1 MKQDE
6 MKKIAQFMKILLKN
20 SSGCVP
26 QPFQMIDEKAVKRL
40 DTDDMISWKIIAKE
54 WDKISTKGK
63 KEISKLLILN
73 SFDTAELL
81 DVTNSLLE
89 EAKDTMEFV
98 EKHPEYGKP
107 KEDMNLADALSN
119 LFSD

>member
-1 MKQDE
+1 MKQHE
-6 MKKIAQFMKILLKN
+6 MKKITQFMKVLLQN
-20 SSGCVP
+20 SPGCVP
-26 QPFQMIDEKAVKRL
+26 QPFEVIDKKAEERL

-89 EAKDTMEFV
+89 EAKDTIEFV

>member
-6 MKKIAQFMKILLKN
+6 MKKVAQFMKILLKN

-26 QPFQMIDEKAVKRL
+26 QPFQIIDEKAAKRL
-40 DTDDMISWKIIAKE
+40 STDDMISWKIITKE
-54 WDKISTKGK
+54 WSKVSAKGK
-63 KEISKLLILN
+63 KEMSKLLLLN

-81 DVTNSLLE
+81 DVTNDLLE
-89 EAKDTMEFV
+89 DAKDTMEFV

-107 KEDMNLADALSN
+107 REDMNLADALSN

>member
-6 MKKIAQFMKILLKN
+6 MRKVAQFMKILLKN

-26 QPFQMIDEKAVKRL
+26 QPFQMIDEKAAKRL
-40 DTDDMISWKIIAKE
+40 DTDDMISWKIITKE
-54 WDKISTKGK
+54 WSKVSVKGK
-63 KEISKLLILN
+63 KEMSKLLLLN

-81 DVTNSLLE
+81 DVTNDLLE
-89 EAKDTMEFV
+89 DAKDTMEFV

-107 KEDMNLADALSN
+107 REDMNLADALSD

>member
-6 MKKIAQFMKILLKN
+6 MRKVAQFMKILLQN

-26 QPFQMIDEKAVKRL
+26 QPFEIIDKKAEERL
-40 DTDDMISWKIIAKE
+40 TTNDMISWKIITKE
-54 WDKISTKGK
+54 WNKVSAKGK
-63 KEISKLLILN
+63 KEMSKLLLLN

-81 DVTNSLLE
+81 DVTNDLLE
-89 EAKDTMEFV
+89 DAKDTMEFV

-107 KEDMNLADALSN
+107 KEDMNLADALSD

>member
-6 MKKIAQFMKILLKN
+6 MKKVAQFMKILLKN

-26 QPFQMIDEKAVKRL
+26 QPFQIIDEKAAKRL
-40 DTDDMISWKIIAKE
+40 GTDDMISWKIITKE
-54 WDKISTKGK
+54 WSKVSAEGK
-63 KEISKLLILN
+63 KEMSKLLLLN

-81 DVTNSLLE
+81 DVTNDLLE
-89 EAKDTMEFV
+89 DAKDTMEFV

>member
-6 MKKIAQFMKILLKN
+6 MKKITQFMKVLLKN

-26 QPFQMIDEKAVKRL
+26 QPFEVVDKKAVKRL
-40 DTDDMISWKIIAKE
+40 STNDMISWKIITKE
-54 WDKISTKGK
+54 WNKVSAKGK
-63 KEISKLLILN
+63 KEMSKLLTLN
-73 SFDTAELL
+73 SFDVVELL
-81 DVTNSLLE
+81 NVTGPLLE

-107 KEDMNLADALSN
+107 KEDMNLSDALSD
-119 LFSD
+119 LLSD

>member
-20 SSGCVP
+20 SPGCVP
-26 QPFQMIDEKAVKRL
+26 QPFEIIDKKAEERL

-89 EAKDTMEFV
+89 EAKDPIEFV

-107 KEDMNLADALSN
+107 KEDINLADALSN

>member
-6 MKKIAQFMKILLKN
+6 MKKVAQFMKILLKN
-20 SSGCVP
+20 SSGCIP
-26 QPFQMIDEKAVKRL
+26 QPFQIIDKKAEERL
-40 DTDDMISWKIIAKE
+40 STDDMISWKIITKE
-54 WDKISTKGK
+54 WNKVSAEGK
-63 KEISKLLILN
+63 KEMSKLLLLN

-81 DVTNSLLE
+81 DVTNDLLE
-89 EAKDTMEFV
+89 EAKDTVDFV

-107 KEDMNLADALSN
+107 KKDMNLADALSD

>member
-1 MKQDE
+1 
-6 MKKIAQFMKILLKN
+6 
-20 SSGCVP
+20 
-26 QPFQMIDEKAVKRL
+26 
-40 DTDDMISWKIIAKE
+40 MISWKIIAKE

-98 EKHPEYGKP
+98 EKHPEYGKS

>member
-6 MKKIAQFMKILLKN
+6 MKKVAQFMKILLKN

-26 QPFQMIDEKAVKRL
+26 QPFQIIDEKAAKRL
-40 DTDDMISWKIIAKE
+40 GTDDMISWKIITKE
-54 WDKISTKGK
+54 WDKISIKGK

-98 EKHPEYGKP
+98 EKHPEYGKS
-107 KEDMNLADALSN
+107 KEDINVADALSK

>member
-6 MKKIAQFMKILLKN
+6 MKKVAQFMKILLKN
-20 SSGCVP
+20 SSSCVP
-26 QPFQMIDEKAVKRL
+26 QPFQVIDKKAEERL
-40 DTDDMISWKIIAKE
+40 NTDDMISWKIITKE
-54 WDKISTKGK
+54 WNKVSAKGK
-63 KEISKLLILN
+63 KEISKLLLLN

-81 DVTNSLLE
+81 DVTNDLLE
-89 EAKDTMEFV
+89 DAKDTMEFV

>member
-6 MKKIAQFMKILLKN
+6 MKKITQFMKILLKN

-26 QPFQMIDEKAVKRL
+26 QPFEVVDKKAVKRL
-40 DTDDMISWKIIAKE
+40 STNDMISWKIISKE
-54 WDKISTKGK
+54 WDKVSAEGK

-73 SFDTAELL
+73 SFDVVELL
-81 DVTNSLLE
+81 DITANLLE
-89 EAKDTMEFV
+89 EAKDTMDFV

-107 KEDMNLADALSN
+107 KEDISITDALSD